1 LIRSSSL
8 TGRPQSSCLPDCP
21 LPSSAGSGFSAVCP
35 TRPFRRHNGRELRW
49 SSPKP
54 VPALVFR
61 TATHRRERR
70 SRRTPSLCCVGSSPK
85 RRPTTAFC
93 CVGSSPKRRPTT
105 ADGASSCRGTT
116 RRVAR
121 MQRRLPW
128 GSTPLGEISRGL
140 LGAPVFRAGAA
151 PLRVPPSR
159 SESAVASWLCFTP
172 HPPTGFGL
180 QGFSHPG
187 SRASLDAVSPLPL
200 RSAAET
206 AALDVIEASSATRRR
221 VGHRTFP

>member
-35 TRPFRRHNGRELRW
+35 TWPYQRHNGRELRW

-70 SRRTPSLCCVGSSPK
+70 SRLTPSL
-85 RRPTTAFC
+85 C

-105 ADGASSCRGTT
+105 ADGASSCLGTT

-128 GSTPLGEISRGL
+128 GSSPLGEISRGL

-159 SESAVASWLCFTP
+159 SESAVASWLYFTP

-187 SRASLDAVSPLPL
+187 SRAPLDAVSPLPL